1 MRNAD
6 STNDSLTQWLEMIPE
21 PESSLGSLGRVQPRR
36 LRSLTIKQ
44 EALSWTEVHDGGRA
58 ADPVVG
64 GRAGRASSDEDGIAR
79 SVVSVDG
86 VDARW

>member
-1 MRNAD
+1 
-6 STNDSLTQWLEMIPE
+6 MIPE

-36 LRSLTIKQ
+36 LGSLTIKQ